1 MSADD
6 SISNDGF
13 LRAVLHSRP
22 LPNCIQSI
30 DQAIG
35 DQLQKSKDD
44 ADAFAKLKA
53 GTADVT
59 LTLMPEA
66 QVTCGNT
73 NLLRGPLLVEPGG
86 GEVVTHNRLDCARQM
101 GSGDPKGSNAGQPSR
116 NSFLCANRGG
126 IDERIGDLLTGSCRN
141 RWIVTVQD
149 ATQILCPPV
158 CDFLRR
164 NRSVA
169 PQQTQR
175 IRFLL

>member
-1 MSADD
+1 M
-6 SISNDGF
+6 
-13 LRAVLHSRP
+13 
-22 LPNCIQSI
+22 
-30 DQAIG
+30 G

-86 GEVVTHNRLDCARQM
+86 GEVVTHSRLDCARQM

-126 IDERIGDLLTGSCRN
+126 IDERIGDLLTGSWSQPMDRGCSGCN
-141 RWIVTVQD
+141 PNT
-149 ATQILCPPV
+149 LPPGM
-158 CDFLRR
+158 
-164 NRSVA
+164 
-169 PQQTQR
+169 
-175 IRFLL
+175 RFPPAKP